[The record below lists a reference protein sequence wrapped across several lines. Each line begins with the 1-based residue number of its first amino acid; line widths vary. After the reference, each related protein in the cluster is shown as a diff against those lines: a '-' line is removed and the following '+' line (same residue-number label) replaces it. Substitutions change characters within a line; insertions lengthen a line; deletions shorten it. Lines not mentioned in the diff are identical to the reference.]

1 MPSVSS
7 PARWYDTR
15 DQRFCGVF
23 EGGAAKGVA
32 YPGALQAVAEHGS
45 WFCAVAG
52 SSAGA
57 ITAAFVAS
65 GTDPATATSFTIE
78 MFRLVEATR
87 ESAPGRRVPLFSG
100 NALRDWLDAQLA
112 QQIERLGLAARR
124 PVDFA
129 ALHAASD
136 IELFIVATNLSLK
149 RQIVFS
155 HLATPACG
163 VAEAAVASSS
173 TPLVFESRLLRIP
186 GRDGRVRHHT
196 IVDGGLWE
204 NFPMF
209 VFADASFRRVH
220 GAQPAE
226 IDPTDIIGFIL
237 DDSPTV
243 DAQTGDTIEFATD
256 DEPIDAYEWSLTR
269 AHAAPW
275 WCRLLA
281 LPLRALAFLARLI
294 DRPAL
299 RDRGRWPDPPTPCA
313 KYALDA
319 IDAVLGALSPLPI
332 GVAVWL
338 AVVAGSATAFWH
350 WLAFLSTGGY
360 PGWTMLLS
368 VLAAVIFAL
377 PLLGLLLVG
386 LAANSTL
393 LVPARRTLYGLVG
406 TYLAS
411 GGAPSW
417 VKDRDNVVSLPLP
430 SDLDTLGFADA
441 VRRHAS
447 IIAAAQ
453 DATRRHLRERN
464 P

>member
-1 MPSVSS
+1 MPSISS
-7 PARWYDTR
+7 RPRWYDALDR
-15 DQRFCGVF
+15 RFCGVF

-45 WFCAVAG
+45 WFRAVAG

-65 GTDPATATSFTIE
+65 GADPATATSFTID
-78 MFRLVEATR
+78 MFRLVEASR
-87 ESAPGRRVPLFSG
+87 ASAPGRRVPLFSG

-112 QQIERLGLAARR
+112 QQIERLGSSPRR

-136 IELFIVATNLSLK
+136 VELFIVATNLSLK

-209 VFADASFRRVH
+209 VFADASFRRAH
-220 GAQPAE
+220 GAEPAE
-226 IDPTDIIGFIL
+226 IGPTDIIGFIL

-243 DAQTGDTIEFATD
+243 EAQTGDIIEFAAD
-256 DEPIDAYEWSLTR
+256 DEPIDAYEWSL
-269 AHAAPW
+269 ANAAAATW
-275 WCRLLA
+275 WCRVLA
-281 LPLRALAFLARLI
+281 LPLRTLAFLARLI

-299 RDRGRWPDPPTPCA
+299 RDRGRWPDPPTPCG
-313 KYALDA
+313 KYALEA
-319 IDAVLGALSPLPI
+319 IDAVLGALSPLPV

-338 AVVAGSATAFWH
+338 AVAAGSATALWR
-350 WLAFLSTGGY
+350 WLAFLDTGGY

-368 VLAAVIFAL
+368 ALAAVVFAV

-393 LVPARRTLYGLVG
+393 LVPARRALYGLIG
-406 TYLAS
+406 TYLVS
-411 GGAPSW
+411 GGPPSW
-417 VKDRDNVVSLPLP
+417 VKDRDDVVALPLP

-441 VRRHAS
+441 VRRHGP

-453 DATRRHLRERN
+453 DATRAHLRGRN